1 MQNNSD
7 LILLS
12 EWTSE
17 LEATLHENNSLCIA
31 VFSEDGELLYAN
43 KAMTFFLRGKPS
55 ESMLNPTFE
64 QLLSKNNSLSLIF
77 NGNLTIG
84 DNSSLNSSIEAQV
97 YRKENKLLI
106 AGGLNVIQLLEQNET
121 MHDLNRE
128 INNLQRQ
135 LIKDKYS
142 LTKILNELNLANSE
156 LIQVNATKQKVFS
169 IIAHDLKSPLCGIIG
184 IASLLSG
191 TVKEYDIED
200 LEKLISLLHS
210 CSVTTYQ
217 LLENLLLW
225 ANSQRGKLQFNPET
239 ISLNLLFQ
247 EITDFYRETA
257 RQKGIV
263 LNNRLSGN
271 FTVKADRNML
281 TCILRNLIT
290 NAIKFTNDGGKV
302 EVFAVQHE
310 KELEI
315 AVADNGIGMD
325 NATRNKLFTNGEKI
339 STKGTANEFGTG
351 LGLQLC
357 KEFVE
362 KHSGKI
368 SIESEPGK
376 GSRFIFTLAYA

>member
-1 MQNNSD
+1 
-7 LILLS
+7 
-12 EWTSE
+12 
-17 LEATLHENNSLCIA
+17 
-31 VFSEDGELLYAN
+31 
-43 KAMTFFLRGKPS
+43 
-55 ESMLNPTFE
+55 
-64 QLLSKNNSLSLIF
+64 
-77 NGNLTIG
+77 
-84 DNSSLNSSIEAQV
+84 
-97 YRKENKLLI
+97 
-106 AGGLNVIQLLEQNET
+106 
-121 MHDLNRE
+121 MHNLNRE

-263 LNNRLSGN
+263 LNNLLSGN

-290 NAIKFTNDGGKV
+290 NAIKFTNDGGKI

-325 NATRNKLFTNGEKI
+325 KVTRNKLFGNGEKI
-339 STKGTANEFGTG
+339 STKGTANESGTG

>member
-1 MQNNSD
+1 MQNHSA

-12 EWTSE
+12 EWTNE
-17 LEATLHENNSLCIA
+17 LEASLHENNSLCIA
-31 VFSEDGELLYAN
+31 VFSEEGELLYAN
-43 KAMTFFLRGKPS
+43 KAMTLFFKGKPS
-55 ESMLNPTFE
+55 ESLLNPTFE
-64 QLLSKNNSLSLIF
+64 QLLAKNDSSPLIF

-84 DNSSLNSSIEAQV
+84 DHSSINASIEAQV
-97 YRKENKLLI
+97 YRKGNKLLVV
-106 AGGLNVIQLLEQNET
+106 GGLNVIQLLEQNET
-121 MHDLNRE
+121 MHDLNRD

-156 LIQVNATKQKVFS
+156 LIQVNETKQKVFS
-169 IIAHDLKSPLCGIIG
+169 IIAHDLKTPLCGIIG

-200 LEKLISLLHS
+200 LEKLISLIHS
-210 CSVTTYQ
+210 CSVTSYQ

-239 ISLNLLFQ
+239 ISLNQLFQ
-247 EITDFYRETA
+247 EITEFYRETA

-263 LNNRLSGN
+263 LNNLLSDN

-290 NAIKFTNDGGKV
+290 NAIKFTNAGGKV

-315 AVADNGIGMD
+315 TVADNGIGMD
-325 NATRNKLFTNGEKI
+325 KVTRNKLFNTAEKI
-339 STKGTANEFGTG
+339 STIGTANESGTG

-357 KEFVE
+357 KEFIE
-362 KHSGKI
+362 KHGGKI
-368 SIESEPGK
+368 SIESEPGN
-376 GSRFIFTLAYA
+376 GSRFIFTLPDS